1 MFKILEDGVDN
12 VSFIYIIKI
21 FVNIFNDLFININYG
36 DQVVECMFVFF
47 DVFIVC
53 NDVVLDLFNLDSMV
67 VDEVNVNIVV
77 LEGNNVNVFL
87 IQELKSCIE

>member
-1 MFKILEDGVDN
+1 
-12 VSFIYIIKI
+12 
-21 FVNIFNDLFININYG
+21 
-36 DQVVECMFVFF
+36 MFVFF
-47 DVFIVC
+47 DVFVVC

-87 IQELKSCIE
+87 I